1 MLGMMKVMGDL
12 EQTVY
17 AANSFEEIPPVNL
30 GEYVTDK
37 PHADTNTYLSHNISE
52 EIVKE
57 NFF

>member
-1 MLGMMKVMGDL
+1 MMKVMGDL